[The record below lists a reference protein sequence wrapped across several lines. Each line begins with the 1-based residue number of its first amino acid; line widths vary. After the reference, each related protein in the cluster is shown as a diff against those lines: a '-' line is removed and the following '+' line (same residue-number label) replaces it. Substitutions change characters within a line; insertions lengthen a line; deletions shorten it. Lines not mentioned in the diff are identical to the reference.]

1 MNITVT
7 ETAEDYLVELLSKQ
21 DVEGMA
27 VRMFVTQ
34 PGTSYAE
41 TCLAYCKPDEIIEDD
56 EIMELAKLRFYIENN
71 SIPYLDEAHVD
82 FAKDRMGGQLTIKAP
97 NAKVPKVSPDS
108 PIAEQINYI
117 LYSEVNP
124 GLASHGGEVKLIE
137 QQIEQDEELREA
149 HLADQKRYVQL
160 RWDKMAEQD
169 RLRIDELG
177 FTELFNSYGIGGIRH
192 WDKVRCLHM
201 QYAYHLATGGAEKAG
216 SEIGGTAVGRL
227 LDSKF
232 ALNELSLTI

>member
-41 TCLAYCKPDEIIEDD
+41 TCLAYCRPDEIIEDD
-56 EIMELAKLRFYIENN
+56 EVMELAKLRFYVEKN

-97 NAKVPKVSPDS
+97 NAKVPKVSADS

-117 LYSEVNP
+117 LYSEINP
-124 GLASHGGEVKLIE
+124 GLSSHGGEVKLME
-137 QQIEQDEELREA
+137 VVEEEEGQIAILQFGGGCQGCSAVDMTLKDGVEATLVERIADLVGVRDVTDHSVRE
-149 HLADQKRYVQL
+149 
-160 RWDKMAEQD
+160 
-169 RLRIDELG
+169 
-177 FTELFNSYGIGGIRH
+177 N
-192 WDKVRCLHM
+192 
-201 QYAYHLATGGAEKAG
+201 AYYK
-216 SEIGGTAVGRL
+216 
-227 LDSKF
+227 
-232 ALNELSLTI
+232 